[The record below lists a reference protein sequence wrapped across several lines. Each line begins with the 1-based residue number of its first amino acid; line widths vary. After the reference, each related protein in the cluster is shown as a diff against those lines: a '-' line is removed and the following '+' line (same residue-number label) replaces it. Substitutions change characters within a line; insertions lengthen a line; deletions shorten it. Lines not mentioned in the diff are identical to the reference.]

1 MATRT
6 SRDFTVFVGN
16 NDPLVLAGKAKAVV
30 DGMGTRIYN
39 HDGSVAYSSP
49 STSVSFVE
57 TNSYEE
63 TIADPVVPGN
73 GEPTE

>member
-1 MATRT
+1 MATRINRT
-6 SRDFTVFVGN
+6 FS
-16 NDPLVLAGKAKAVV
+16 VLMGDNQLTFAGKAKLVV

-39 HDGSVAYSSP
+39 HDGSVAFNSP
-49 STSVSFVE
+49 STSVAVFE
-57 TNSYEE
+57 TDSVEE

>member
-6 SRDFTVFVGN
+6 SRTYS
-16 NDPLVLAGKAKAVV
+16 VLHGDNQLTFADKARLVV

-39 HDGSVAYSSP
+39 HDGSVAFSSP
-49 STSVSFVE
+49 STSVSVFE
-57 TNSYEE
+57 TSSHEE
-63 TIADPVVPGN
+63 TIPDPVVPGN

>member
-6 SRDFTVFVGN
+6 SRNFSVLVGDN
-16 NDPLVLAGKAKAVV
+16 QLTLTGKASAVV

-39 HDGSVAYSSP
+39 HDGSVAFSSP
-49 STSVSFVE
+49 SSSVAVFE
-57 TNSYEE
+57 TDSYEE

>member
-1 MATRT
+1 MATRI
-6 SRDFTVFVGN
+6 SRTFS
-16 NDPLVLAGKAKAVV
+16 VLHGDQQHTFAGKARLEV

-39 HDGSVAYSSP
+39 HDGSVAFSSP
-49 STSVSFVE
+49 STSVAVFETDSF
-57 TNSYEE
+57 EE

>member
-1 MATRT
+1 MATRI
-6 SRDFTVFVGN
+6 SRNFTVFIPGAKEPVE
-16 NDPLVLAGKAKAVV
+16 LTGKAKAVV

-39 HDGSVAYSSP
+39 HDGSVAYASP
-49 STSVSFVE
+49 NAVNFIETSA
-57 TNSYEE
+57 TEE